1 MSLQDNSLGLCPVC
15 RMPFIRNRRDKF
27 QYRTVTLVGE
37 SPPDKA
43 FYPEV
48 RFDLVAVWCPACGW
62 VNSVE
67 SPDLGLHWVNTE
79 ADKHREQAGSRP
91 S

>member
-1 MSLQDNSLGLCPVC
+1 MSAHVNSLGRCPVC
-15 RMPFIRNRRDKF
+15 QTPFIRNRRDKF
-27 QYRTVTLVGE
+27 QHRAVTLVGE

-48 RFDLVAVWCPACGW
+48 HFDLAAVWCPACGW
-62 VNSVE
+62 VHSVE

-79 ADKHREQAGSRP
+79 ADEHRRTQAGRP
-91 S
+91 A